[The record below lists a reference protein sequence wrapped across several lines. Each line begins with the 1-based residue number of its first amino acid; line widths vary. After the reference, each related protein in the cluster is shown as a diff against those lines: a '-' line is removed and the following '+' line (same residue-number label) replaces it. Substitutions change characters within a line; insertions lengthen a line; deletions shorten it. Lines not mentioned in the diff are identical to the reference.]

1 MASTPPHAT
10 TKAPSPMR
18 LSVGQMAR
26 LYKLT
31 LQVSHTLGRDV
42 TPTAILSLIIGY
54 GLTHAEQQRDLAR
67 HVRDGAARPWRV
79 QRGLRSRQRAQPRS
93 KDGGSTAPQ
102 RKGRHRD
109 LGR

>member
-1 MASTPPHAT
+1 MASTPPHNT

-18 LSVGQMAR
+18 LSVDQMAR

-42 TPTAILSLIIGY
+42 TPTAILSLIIDY
-54 GLTHAEQQRDLAR
+54 GLIHAEQQRDIAR
-67 HVRDGAARPWRV
+67 HVRDGSARPWRA
-79 QRGLRSRQRAQPRS
+79 QRGLRRRKRAQPHA
-93 KDGGSTAPQ
+93 KDWSTAPQ
-102 RKGRHRD
+102 RKDRHRD